1 MYKVRV
7 PARNLIGR
15 EGDGLKIALT
25 TLNAGRLAIPAMCAG
40 AGKWSLKIA
49 REWSAARVQWGRP
62 VGEHAAVASKI
73 SFIAATTYALESV
86 VELSGQ
92 MCDEKRNDIRIEAAL
107 AKLWCSEMAC
117 IIADELVQIRGGR
130 GYETAESLAARGE
143 RAVPTEQ
150 LVRDLRI
157 NRIFEGSSEIM
168 RLLVAREAVDAHLKA
183 AGDLAD
189 PKASGEAKARA
200 AAKASGF
207 YAKWL
212 PKLVTG
218 KGQLPKAYGEFGSLA
233 HHLRYVERASRKLAR
248 STFYGMA
255 RWQAGLEKRQ
265 NFLGRIVDIGAEL
278 FAMSACCVRAE
289 RQRADGHPGSDGAFE
304 LADTFCNQARVRVD
318 ALFDGLW
325 ANTDDADVA
334 LTHGVLEGR
343 YTWLE
348 NGVLDQSEGTGPWIS
363 EWTSGPSSDEN
374 LARRFGL
381 TQNPA

>member
-1 MYKVRV
+1 M
-7 PARNLIGR
+7 
-15 EGDGLKIALT
+15 
-25 TLNAGRLAIPAMCAG
+25 
-40 AGKWSLKIA
+40 
-49 REWSAARVQWGRP
+49 
-62 VGEHAAVASKI
+62 
-73 SFIAATTYALESV
+73 
-86 VELSGQ
+86 
-92 MCDEKRNDIRIEAAL
+92 
-107 AKLWCSEMAC
+107 
-117 IIADELVQIRGGR
+117 
-130 GYETAESLAARGE
+130 
-143 RAVPTEQ
+143 
-150 LVRDLRI
+150 
-157 NRIFEGSSEIM
+157 
-168 RLLVAREAVDAHLKA
+168 
-183 AGDLAD
+183 
-189 PKASGEAKARA
+189 
-200 AAKASGF
+200 
-207 YAKWL
+207 
-212 PKLVTG
+212 TG